1 MKEERKEG
9 MSLGWRN
16 REEVETEKNGF
27 KIYFYL
33 VGVGDEVGRQVC
45 RNVCQGC
52 WHTHLEVRGQLFK
65 SWFSPLLPWF
75 WSRVILAIASG
86 PFSCFCFPSYRM
98 SERAGIRSRK
108 HGIWLFSIS
117 ATNQI
122 KSKLLGLCG
131 RRFHQLSQL
140 ASSRNGLA
148 IVYLINK

>member
-1 MKEERKEG
+1 M
-9 MSLGWRN
+9 
-16 REEVETEKNGF
+16 ETEKNGF

-45 RNVCQGC
+45 RYVCQGC

-140 ASSRNGLA
+140 ASSSNGLT